1 MLRSVE
7 EGIGAVTVPMSAT
20 TMDDLETTWAE
31 VYKHARPT
39 LLRALAAS
47 IGSFEGV
54 EDAVQEAVADAISQ
68 QKTDVR
74 SPEGWLYAV
83 ALNKLR
89 GHRRRAAVFARL
101 RLERPAPADELDDA
115 LLRIDVS
122 RRLLALP
129 QRDRELLVAKYYVGM
144 TQDDIAKLMRMPRGT
159 VASSIAR
166 AAAKYRAMERR
177 R

>member
-1 MLRSVE
+1 MLRIVE
-7 EGIGAVTVPMSAT
+7 EGVTAVAIPTTATV
-20 TMDDLETTWAE
+20 DDLETWWAE
-31 VYKHARPT
+31 VYEHARPT

-47 IGSFEGV
+47 IGSFDGV
-54 EDAVQEAVADAISQ
+54 EDALQDAVADAISQ

-74 SPEGWLYAV
+74 SAEGWLYAA

-89 GHRRRAAVFARL
+89 SRRRRAAIFARL
-101 RLERPAPADELDDA
+101 RLERSIPADELDDA

-166 AAAKYRAMERR
+166 AAAKYRAMEPRG
-177 R
+177 

>member
-1 MLRSVE
+1 VE
-7 EGIGAVTVPMSAT
+7 EGVGALAVPTTATV
-20 TMDDLETTWAE
+20 DDLETWWAE
-31 VYKHARPT
+31 AYERARPT

-54 EDAVQEAVADAISQ
+54 EDAVQDAVVDAISQ
-68 QKTDVR
+68 GKADVR
-74 SPEGWLYAV
+74 SPEGWLYAA

-89 GHRRRAAVFARL
+89 GQRRRAAIFARL
-101 RLERPAPADELDDA
+101 GLGNSTRSDELDDA

-144 TQDDIAKLMRMPRGT
+144 TQDEIAQLLRMPRGT

-166 AAAKYRAMERR
+166 AAAKYRAMERSR
-177 R
+177 

>member
-1 MLRSVE
+1 ME
-7 EGIGAVTVPMSAT
+7 EGVGAVAVPMAA
-20 TMDDLETTWAE
+20 TMDDLETWWAE
-31 VYKHARPT
+31 AYERARPT

-54 EDAVQEAVADAISQ
+54 EDAVQDAVADAISQ

-89 GHRRRAAVFARL
+89 GHRRRAAIFARIG
-101 RLERPAPADELDDA
+101 RGRSTPSDQLDDA

-122 RRLLALP
+122 RRLLALS
-129 QRDRELLVAKYYVGM
+129 QRDRELLVAKYYVGL
-144 TQDDIAKLMRMPRGT
+144 TQDEIAKVVRLPRGT

-166 AAAKYRAMERR
+166 AAAKYRAMEPRR
-177 R
+177 